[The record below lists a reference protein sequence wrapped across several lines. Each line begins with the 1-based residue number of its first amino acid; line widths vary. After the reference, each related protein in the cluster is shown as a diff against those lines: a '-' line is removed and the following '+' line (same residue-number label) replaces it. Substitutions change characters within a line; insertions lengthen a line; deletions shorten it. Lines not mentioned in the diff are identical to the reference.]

1 MSELILELVRYSS
14 GSDPGD
20 VVEASLSGDSLF
32 NSVSELVLELADPK
46 DAGRT
51 PKGLDFSEAIDIDP
65 GRSVVVLMDSM
76 SGVVALLPSM

>member
-1 MSELILELVRYSS
+1 MSELILERYSS

-51 PKGLDFSEAIDIDP
+51 PKGSDFSGSKDP
-65 GRSVVVLMDSM
+65 DRLVVVIMESLSVVVD
-76 SGVVALLPSM
+76 LLPAM